1 MYDILLATNL
11 FLWLTLVL
19 HYVSQPQASV
29 FHPAGYYLFFH
40 GLVFTFRP
48 FLVYYRGYEAIYRG
62 YQFMPT
68 IEDKS
73 TVMIATMLGLICFY
87 AMVMKF
93 GNAVA
98 RFPQDRIN
106 EAERRELTRPYLIA
120 AALLVPIGLVSV
132 LANWETRAN
141 DSTTML
147 LDAATGRFVNTSGN
161 GYFDDAQLLLAPLTV
176 LCVWLYRFKW
186 WTFGPLVAF
195 LILRGGTG
203 GRWPIIMACAS
214 IALLYLYERRRR
226 WPEWKA
232 IAFGGFALFM
242 FQVVGADRGTAIR
255 TLFIEDRSS
264 LADNVDKLKEL
275 RFLEA
280 MDFANLEFFEYL
292 VYVVPQRSG
301 TWGYFLNNLQLLTQ
315 PIPRAIWEG
324 KPVGPPIQLFSL
336 FDYGYPIGMT
346 NSLPGEGWV
355 QLGYLGVI
363 IWCALFGW
371 LFGVAYN
378 KFQQSRH
385 GNPILLTYLLFL
397 PLSLTFFRDGF
408 LLTIVQTAV
417 FFLFPIWLIVR
428 IAKLS
433 AVPLADEI
441 RLIAHRRAAK
451 RRPDIAAKI
460 LARQRRS
467 KQSVL
472 SKTGTPAK

>member
-1 MYDILLATNL
+1 MYEILLAANL
-11 FLWLTLVL
+11 LLWLALVF
-19 HYVSQPQASV
+19 HYVSRPQASV

-73 TVMIATMLGLICFY
+73 TVLIAAMLGLVCFY
-87 AMVMKF
+87 ATVMKF

-98 RFPQDRIN
+98 RFPQDRAN
-106 EAERRELTRPYLIA
+106 EVERRELTRPFLIA
-120 AALLVPIGLVSV
+120 VALLVPIGLVSV
-132 LANWETRAN
+132 LANWDTRAN
-141 DSTTML
+141 ASTTMM
-147 LDAATGRFVNTSGN
+147 LDAGTGRFVNTTGN

-186 WTFGPLVAF
+186 WTFLPLVAF
-195 LILRGGTG
+195 LVLRGGTG
-203 GRWPIIMACAS
+203 GRWPIMMACAS
-214 IALLYLYERRRR
+214 IALLFLYERRRR
-226 WPEWKA
+226 WPEWRA
-232 IAFGGFALFM
+232 VVFGIMALGM
-242 FQVVGADRGTAIR
+242 FQVIGEDRGTTIR
-255 TLFIEDRSS
+255 RWFIEDRSGLDENVAA
-264 LADNVDKLKEL
+264 LADL
-275 RFLEA
+275 RFLES

-292 VYVVPQRSG
+292 VYAVPQRTG

-363 IWCALFGW
+363 VWCTLFGW
-371 LFGVAYN
+371 LFGIAYN
-378 KFQQSRH
+378 KFQRSQH
-385 GNPILLTYLLFL
+385 GNPVLLTYLLFL
-397 PLSLTFFRDGF
+397 PLSVTFFRDGF

-417 FFLFPIWLIVR
+417 FFLFPIWLIVK
-428 IAKLS
+428 IARLS

-441 RLIAHRRAAK
+441 RLMARRRAARK
-451 RRPDIAAKI
+451 RPDVASKI
-460 LARQRRS
+460 LARQQRGKRS
-467 KQSVL
+467 ML
-472 SKTGTPAK
+472 GRPD

>member
-1 MYDILLATNL
+1 MYDILLTTNL

-292 VYVVPQRSG
+292 VYVVPQR
-301 TWGYFLNNLQLLTQ
+301 Q
-315 PIPRAIWEG
+315 RH
-324 KPVGPPIQLFSL
+324 
-336 FDYGYPIGMT
+336 
-346 NSLPGEGWV
+346 
-355 QLGYLGVI
+355 LG
-363 IWCALFGW
+363 
-371 LFGVAYN
+371 
-378 KFQQSRH
+378 
-385 GNPILLTYLLFL
+385 
-397 PLSLTFFRDGF
+397 
-408 LLTIVQTAV
+408 
-417 FFLFPIWLIVR
+417 LFPQQPAIANPANSSGDLGGQTSRSTHPVVLAVRLWLSDRHDQLATGRRLGSAGLSRRDHLVR
-428 IAKLS
+428 TVWLAVWRGLQQIPAVQPRQPDPVDLS
-433 AVPLADEI
+433 AVSAAQPDVLSRWLPANHRPDRRILPVSYLADCTDCKT
-441 RLIAHRRAAK
+441 LC
-451 RRPDIAAKI
+451 
-460 LARQRRS
+460 RS
-467 KQSVL
+467 A
-472 SKTGTPAK
+472 GR